1 MSFVDGAVSR
11 EAYNERIKLI
21 AHTLQNFCVAVTIAL
36 VGRLFT
42 IGVDA
47 LIAVS
52 TIIAISLFATAYI
65 RFSVIS
71 KETSVTDRMMIII
84 DIVGALIA
92 VAGWLTA
99 KVAARNRARYLASR
113 RTHPAE

>member
-1 MSFVDGAVSR
+1 
-11 EAYNERIKLI
+11 
-21 AHTLQNFCVAVTIAL
+21 
-36 VGRLFT
+36 
-42 IGVDA
+42 
-47 LIAVS
+47 
-52 TIIAISLFATAYI
+52 
-65 RFSVIS
+65 
-71 KETSVTDRMMIII
+71 MMIII